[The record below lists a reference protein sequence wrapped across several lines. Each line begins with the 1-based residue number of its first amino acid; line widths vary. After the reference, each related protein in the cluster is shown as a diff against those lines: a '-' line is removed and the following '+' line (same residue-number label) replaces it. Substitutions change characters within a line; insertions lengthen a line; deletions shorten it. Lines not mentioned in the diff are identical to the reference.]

1 MLGTEGQGAQGNPE
15 VLTLPGYGNT
25 NLRMDVMAKKK
36 KKKAAK
42 K

>member
-1 MLGTEGQGAQGNPE
+1 MDQGENVRQSHPTETGNS
-15 VLTLPGYGNT
+15 
-25 NLRMDVMAKKK
+25 NLRMDVMAKAKK